1 MRKVAKSPWIMH
13 YDASSCNGCDIEV
26 LACLTPVYDAERF
39 GVVNCGD
46 PFQADILLITG
57 GVNKQNA
64 EVVKQLYDQ
73 MAEPKVVCAVGV
85 CACTGGIFKECYNI
99 LGGVDTVIPVDVY
112 VPGCAA
118 RPQAILD
125 GVVKAV
131 GIFQQK
137 ADEMDKQKK
146 IKPAPQAAPVE
157 EKAEEAAEPAVQAAE
172 PVTEAAEGAV
182 AEPVAEAVEEK
193 AAEAAEA
200 GKEVVAND

>member
-1 MRKVAKSPWIMH
+1 MGKVAKSPWIMH

-39 GVVNCGD
+39 GVINCGD

-57 GVNKQNA
+57 GVNTQNA
-64 EVVKQLYDQ
+64 PIVKQLYDQ
-73 MAEPKVVCAVGV
+73 MAEPKVVCAIGV

-112 VPGCAA
+112 IPGCAA

-137 ADEMDKQKK
+137 ADELAAGKK
-146 IKPAPQAAPVE
+146 PSTPAPAPAV
-157 EKAEEAAEPAVQAAE
+157 AEEAAEEA
-172 PVTEAAEGAV
+172 EAA
-182 AEPVAEAVEEK
+182 PEAVEEQ
-193 AAEAAEA
+193 AAEAAETA
-200 GKEVVAND
+200 EENAAEAVETGKEVVADD